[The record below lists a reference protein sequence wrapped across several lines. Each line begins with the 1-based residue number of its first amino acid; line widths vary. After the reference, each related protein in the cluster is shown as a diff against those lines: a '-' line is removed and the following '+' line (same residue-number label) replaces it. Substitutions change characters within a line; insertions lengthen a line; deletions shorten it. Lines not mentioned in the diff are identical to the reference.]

1 MTDKKITDKV
11 NKYLSIFQDDIRQK
25 IIELNF
31 DSEKASELLE
41 YLYNY
46 PKMEITKEDLN
57 KRQRAPNA
65 TPIQN
70 RCTAKK
76 STGEQCTRK
85 RKEGCEFCGT
95 HDKHRVDNNEPNSQ
109 NDTNSVIIPVAKPS
123 RSNSKNNANSFQ
135 KVEITAFDLS
145 GIVYYVDKYNNVYQP
160 EDVVDCKE
168 NPRIIG
174 KYNKDNNE
182 IELIIGMQ
190 RLQIV

>member
-11 NKYLSIFQDDIRQK
+11 NKYLSLFQDDIRQK

-31 DSEKASELLE
+31 DTEKATELLE

-65 TPIQN
+65 TPMQN

-95 HDKHRVDNNEPNSQ
+95 HDKTPDETATTTECV
-109 NDTNSVIIPVAKPS
+109 PVAKPS
-123 RSNSKNNANSFQ
+123 RSNSKNNTNTFQ
-135 KVEITAFDLS
+135 KVEVTAFDLG

-160 EDVVDCKE
+160 EDIVDCKE

-174 KYNKDNNE
+174 KYEKELNE
-182 IELIIGMQ
+182 ISWTIGK
-190 RLQIV
+190 